1 MTFPILL
8 LGHLLGDFPLQTNWV
23 MRHKLEHRWG
33 IFLHASIHG
42 VVTAFL
48 VQSWLSA
55 LPLLMTLVLVHFA
68 IDWLKLHLP
77 SKTATRGF
85 LLDQLAHL
93 VVIVLLSIIWPS
105 LQSYLVSP
113 LLMLGIL
120 LGMVPAILIFLAV
133 RSTDKKD
140 HDSPLWQH
148 LLRERARLI
157 LSAQI
162 VGSAIILSLIALQC
176 LQNG

>member
-33 IFLHASIHG
+33 VLLHASIHG

-48 VQSWLSA
+48 LQSWLRA
-55 LPLLMTLVLVHFA
+55 LPLLATLVLVHFA
-68 IDWLKLHLP
+68 IDWLKLHIP
-77 SKTATRGF
+77 TRTATRGF

-93 VVIVLLSIIWPS
+93 LVILLLSIIWPS
-105 LQSYLVSP
+105 LQSHLASP
-113 LLMLGIL
+113 LLSLGII
-120 LGMVPAILIFLAV
+120 LGMVPATLIFLAV
-133 RSTDKKD
+133 RSTDKLD
-140 HDSPLWQH
+140 HPSPLWQH
-148 LLRERARLI
+148 VTRERARLI

-162 VGSAIILSLIALQC
+162 VGNALIVGLIALQY